1 MVMGNKKASIV
12 LGNSGTRNNKG
23 VKIYA
28 KILLI
33 SPE

>member
-1 MVMGNKKASIV
+1 MGNKKAFIV

-23 VKIYA
+23 QTLYA

-33 SPE
+33 FPE